1 MPASGSVPERGP
13 LLAVEGVVKRFGG
26 HTALAGVSLSIDIGE
41 IIALAGENG
50 AGKSTLMAICS
61 GALAPDEGLL
71 RWQGRPVRFAGTAT
85 ARHAGIAIVHQE
97 PQLVGTL
104 SVAENLVLGEMPH
117 RAGCLVDWPAV
128 ERAAAEALVRVG
140 LSLPLHAQVASLGP
154 GVRQLIAIARAVR
167 GGAKLLILDEPTSSL
182 SLGDGERLA
191 AIVREVAS
199 LGTAV
204 IYISHRIEELRPLA
218 QRLVVLRDGRVT
230 LDAPLA
236 SVEPRAFWLALSGG
250 VEEKVGSD
258 RGQTGV
264 RPGSDQGQTGVR
276 PGSEQG
282 QTGVKPGSDPILSV
296 VGLRQ
301 HGRLRDVSIH
311 VAPGEIVGLAG
322 LVGSGRSRLLHAIFG
337 DETVDDGAVHVRQ
350 SAALRQVRSIDDAID
365 AGIGLV
371 PEDRRRQGLVLGAS
385 IANNVVLAMPRD
397 AVSRGILRGGRILEL
412 ARAAVDRLRIRARG
426 PAQPVVELSGGNQQK
441 VLLARWLRAGTR
453 VLLLD
458 EPTRGV
464 DVVAKAEIHQFL
476 RDAAANGMGLLVA
489 SSDLPELLVLCDRI
503 YVMRA
508 GAIAGEVNAADT
520 DATRLLTIASG
531 AAA

>member
-13 LLAVEGVVKRFGG
+13 LLAIEGVVKRFGG
-26 HTALAGVSLSIDIGE
+26 HTALDRVSLSIQSGE

-61 GALAPDEGLL
+61 GALVPDDGAL
-71 RWQGRPVRFAGTAT
+71 RWENRTVHFSRTAD
-85 ARHAGIAIVHQE
+85 ARQAGIAIVHQE

-104 SVAENLVLGEMPH
+104 SVAENLVLGRMPR
-117 RAGCLVDWPAV
+117 RAGGLVDWPAV
-128 ERAAAEALVRVG
+128 ERTAAAALAQVG
-140 LSLPLHAQVASLGP
+140 LDLPLRAPVASLGP
-154 GVRQLIAIARAVR
+154 GVRQLIAIARAVHD
-167 GGAKLLILDEPTSSL
+167 GARLLILDEPTSSL
-182 SLGDGERLA
+182 SLADGERLA
-191 AIVREVAS
+191 EIVREVAAR
-199 LGTAV
+199 GTAV

-218 QRLVVLRDGRVT
+218 HRLVVLRDGRVT

-250 VEEKVGSD
+250 VEDGVRAGSD

-264 RPGSDQGQTGVR
+264 RPGSD
-276 PGSEQG
+276 PL
-282 QTGVKPGSDPILSV
+282 LSV
-296 VGLRQ
+296 LGLRQ
-301 HGRLRDVSIH
+301 NGRLRDISLAVD
-311 VAPGEIVGLAG
+311 PGEIVGLAG

-337 DETVDDGAVHVRQ
+337 CEPVDAGAVRVNVGG
-350 SAALRQVRSIDDAID
+350 SAREVHTIHGAIA
-365 AGIGLV
+365 AGLGLV
-371 PEDRRRQGLVLGAS
+371 PEDRRRQGLFLAAS
-385 IANNVVLAMPRD
+385 IADNVVLAMPPD
-397 AVSRGILRGGRILEL
+397 AVSRGWLHKRRIVEL
-412 ARAAVDRLRIRARG
+412 ARAAVERLRIRARG
-426 PAQPVVELSGGNQQK
+426 PAQPVIELSGGNQQK

-476 RDAAANGMGLLVA
+476 REAAANGMGLLVA
-489 SSDLPELLVLCDRI
+489 SSDLPELLSLCDRI
-503 YVMRA
+503 YVMRS
-508 GAIAGEVNAADT
+508 GGIAGEVRAAEA